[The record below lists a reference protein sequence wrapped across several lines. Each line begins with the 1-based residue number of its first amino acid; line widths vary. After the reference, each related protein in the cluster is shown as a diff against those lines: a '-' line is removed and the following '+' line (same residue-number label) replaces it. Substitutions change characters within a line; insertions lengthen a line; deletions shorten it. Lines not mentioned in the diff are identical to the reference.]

1 MANNRFKVVNGRIF
15 RFTKTARLTHW
26 IYACSYLLLLFTGL
40 LLFTDAFD
48 FLAPVFGGFVGAQM
62 LHRVVAV
69 IFLLPAVIF
78 LLFDPKGFAGW
89 LKECLTWTGDD
100 FRMLPLFFKDLLGMK
115 VDMPPQGFLNAGEK
129 LNSLMTISFSVAI
142 VASGFV
148 KWFPG
153 AFTVEL
159 VRWASVLHSG
169 AVALMTPLVI
179 VHIYL
184 ALINPDSK
192 AALSGM
198 LHGHVDAEFA
208 KSHHEKWYKEVTAA
222 KKS

>member
-1 MANNRFKVVNGRIF
+1 MADKRFRVVNDRIF
-15 RFTKTARLTHW
+15 RFSKTARITHW
-26 IYACSYLLLLFTGL
+26 VYACSWLLLLITGL

-89 LKECLTWTGDD
+89 IKECLTWTGDD

-115 VDMPPQGFLNAGEK
+115 TDMPPQGFLNAGEK
-129 LNSLMTISFSVAI
+129 LNSLMTIAFTVAV

-153 AFTVEL
+153 HFSVEL
-159 VRWASVLHSG
+159 VRWASVVHSG
-169 AVALMTPLVI
+169 SVALMTPLII
-179 VHIYL
+179 VHMYL
-184 ALINPDSK
+184 GLINPASR
-192 AALSGM
+192 AALSGI
-198 LHGHVDAEFA
+198 LYGHVDKEFA
-208 KSHHEKWYKEVTAA
+208 KSHHEKWYNEVMTA
-222 KKS
+222 KKN